1 MQNSEAK
8 VNCEHISKC
17 KSKRASNLREYY
29 NKTYVF
35 LKSKTLEDFTF
46 ISQ

>member
-1 MQNSEAK
+1 MQNSKAK

-17 KSKRASNLREYY
+17 KSKRACNLQECY
-29 NKTYVF
+29 NKTYVY

-46 ISQ
+46 ISL